1 MPVSLRSSLARI
13 ASRLNAALYALGKK
27 MAEYNWRCLVCKQGV
42 DKKHDKC
49 DKCGYPAGASS
60 YEVDARKF
68 LLEQYSS
75 DLKCPKCCKPKLD
88 VKFSKD
94 PEAYYYRIY
103 PVRGRAVFFEI
114 LYVIIYCRKCS
125 FKHEFEYGVP
135 ILRKLYRLIT
145 RSDIKWDWLKRI

>member
-1 MPVSLRSSLARI
+1 
-13 ASRLNAALYALGKK
+13 

-103 PVRGRAVFFEI
+103 PVRGRTVFFEI

-125 FKHEFEYGVP
+125 IKHEF
-135 ILRKLYRLIT
+135 
-145 RSDIKWDWLKRI
+145 